1 MHQCEKDENVLLDR
15 HSELQFDREEGVE
28 TEKGEGEVEINEALP
43 GKDEGFR
50 ENVVRRESLKRIER
64 SCRD

>member
-43 GKDEGFR
+43 GKDEELQR
-50 ENVVRRESLKRIER
+50 ERCEEGKFENN
-64 SCRD
+64 